1 MTPPEPA
8 NSLTKKEPLV
18 QFFPAC
24 FGIGPLASLAQRVQ
38 VGVVVGTLPFVPLQV
53 GIKLIGDSA
62 SAFGP
67 PFRLLALH
75 SDFMLVDREKC
86 PETMVRYDGI
96 AALTIP

>member
-1 MTPPEPA
+1 MPA
-8 NSLTKKEPLV
+8 AFTFKTHLERAMRSHLGE
-18 QFFPAC
+18 QH
-24 FGIGPLASLAQRVQ
+24 
-38 VGVVVGTLPFVPLQV
+38 LQV
-53 GIKLIGDSA
+53 GIKLIGDSG
-62 SAFGP
+62 SFGP

>member
-1 MTPPEPA
+1 MPA
-8 NSLTKKEPLV
+8 SFTFKAYLERAMRSRV
-18 QFFPAC
+18 DPA
-24 FGIGPLASLAQRVQ
+24 
-38 VGVVVGTLPFVPLQV
+38 TPLQV

-62 SAFGP
+62 TAFGP